1 MLGRSAARRSAATP
15 ALLASLAP
23 RLARNLTQSHPQ
35 HTDRVHSATVAVV
48 GVGALGC
55 AVAEALAAAGVGR
68 LVLFDADVV
77 ELSNLH
83 RQLLHRTAD
92 LGRAK
97 VDSAAAK
104 LVARHPATSV
114 EAHRE
119 RLTAVNVDMALAGVE
134 CIVDATDGFEAKFL
148 LNDAAIRLQ
157 IPLVHAG
164 VVRFLGQVMT
174 IIPGESACYR
184 CLFGAPPA
192 PGDVPSCQEAGVLG
206 SLAGTIGLLQAAE
219 VIRYLSGSGALLT
232 NRLLTYDALAGRWRH
247 VRLRRN
253 PACPACA

>member
-1 MLGRSAARRSAATP
+1 MLAA
-15 ALLASLAP
+15 AS
-23 RLARNLTQSHPQ
+23 
-35 HTDRVHSATVAVV
+35 VAVV

-55 AVAEALAAAGVGR
+55 AAADGLAGAGVGH
-68 LVLFDADVV
+68 LTLFDGDVV

-97 VDSAAAK
+97 VDSAAA
-104 LVARHPATSV
+104 
-114 EAHRE
+114 
-119 RLTAVNVDMALAGVE
+119 ALATAHPRTTVTPRRRRLGDADVDASLDGVD

-148 LNDAAIRLQ
+148 LNDSAVRLG

-164 VVRFLGQVMT
+164 IVRFLGQVMT
-174 IIPGESACYR
+174 ILPGRSACYR
-184 CLFGAPPA
+184 CLFEAPPR

-219 VIRYLSGSGALLT
+219 VIRYLTGTGELLAD
-232 NRLLTYDALAGRWRH
+232 RLLTYDALAGTWRR

-253 PACPACA
+253 PSCLACGDAVATPRSRKHRPPATRR

>member
-1 MLGRSAARRSAATP
+1 M
-15 ALLASLAP
+15 
-23 RLARNLTQSHPQ
+23 TQSHPQ
-35 HTDRVHSATVAVV
+35 HTDRVHSATVAVAVV

-97 VDSAAAK
+97 VDSATAK

>member
-1 MLGRSAARRSAATP
+1 
-15 ALLASLAP
+15 
-23 RLARNLTQSHPQ
+23 
-35 HTDRVHSATVAVV
+35 
-48 GVGALGC
+48 
-55 AVAEALAAAGVGR
+55 VAEALAVAGVGR

-119 RLTAVNVDMALAGVE
+119 RLTAVNVDTALAGVE

>member
-1 MLGRSAARRSAATP
+1 
-15 ALLASLAP
+15 
-23 RLARNLTQSHPQ
+23 
-35 HTDRVHSATVAVV
+35 
-48 GVGALGC
+48 
-55 AVAEALAAAGVGR
+55 VAEALAAAGVGR

-104 LVARHPATSV
+104 LVARDPATSV

-119 RLTAVNVDMALAGVE
+119 RLTAVNVDTALAGVE

>member
-1 MLGRSAARRSAATP
+1 M
-15 ALLASLAP
+15 
-23 RLARNLTQSHPQ
+23 
-35 HTDRVHSATVAVV
+35 
-48 GVGALGC
+48 
-55 AVAEALAAAGVGR
+55 AEALAAAGVGR

>member
-1 MLGRSAARRSAATP
+1 METRSADGPGDHT
-15 ALLASLAP
+15 
-23 RLARNLTQSHPQ
+23 RLRH
-35 HTDRVHSATVAVV
+35 ATVAVV

-55 AVAEALAAAGVGR
+55 VAADALATAGLGR
-68 LVLFDADVV
+68 LVLFDPDVV

-92 LGRAK
+92 LDRPK

-104 LVARHPATSV
+104 LRAHHPATVV
-114 EAHRE
+114 EPRREKVTAANAHALLRD
-119 RLTAVNVDMALAGVE
+119 VD
-134 CIVDATDGFEAKFL
+134 CIVDATDGFDAKFL
-148 LNDAAIRLQ
+148 LNDAAVGLR

-164 VVRFLGQVMT
+164 VVRFLGQLMT
-174 IIPGESACYR
+174 IIPGASACYR
-184 CLFGAPPA
+184 CLFGTPPA

-219 VIRYLSGSGALLT
+219 AIRYLTGSGALLT

-253 PACPACA
+253 PACPVCA

>member
-1 MLGRSAARRSAATP
+1 MAEEAREFTSRADAHRE
-15 ALLASLAP
+15 
-23 RLARNLTQSHPQ
+23 RLRNG
-35 HTDRVHSATVAVV
+35 TVAVV

-55 AVAEALAAAGVGR
+55 AAAEALAAAGVGR
-68 LVLFDADVV
+68 LVLFDPDVV

-92 LGRAK
+92 LARAK
-97 VDSAAAK
+97 VESAATK
-104 LVARHPATSV
+104 LVARHPATVV
-114 EAHRE
+114 EARRE
-119 RLTAVNVDMALAGVE
+119 RVTTINADALLRNVH

-148 LNDAAIRLQ
+148 LNDAAVRLR
-157 IPLVHAG
+157 IALVHAG
-164 VVRFLGQVMT
+164 VLRFLGQVMT

-192 PGDVPSCQEAGVLG
+192 AGDVPSCQEAGVLG

-219 VIRYLSGSGALLT
+219 AIRYLTGSDSLLT

-247 VRLRRN
+247 VRLHRN

>member
-1 MLGRSAARRSAATP
+1 MRG
-15 ALLASLAP
+15 
-23 RLARNLTQSHPQ
+23 
-35 HTDRVHSATVAVV
+35 ATVAVV

-55 AVAEALAAAGVGR
+55 AAAEALAAAGVGR

-104 LVARHPATSV
+104 LVARHPTTSV

-119 RLTAVNVDMALAGVE
+119 RLTAVNVDTALAGVE

-148 LNDAAIRLQ
+148 LNDGAIRLQ

>member
-1 MLGRSAARRSAATP
+1 MGG
-15 ALLASLAP
+15 
-23 RLARNLTQSHPQ
+23 
-35 HTDRVHSATVAVV
+35 ATVAVV

-55 AVAEALAAAGVGR
+55 AAAEALAAAGVGR

-104 LVARHPATSV
+104 LVARHPATCV
-114 EAHRE
+114 EARRE
-119 RLTAVNVDMALAGVE
+119 RLTAVNVDAALAGVE